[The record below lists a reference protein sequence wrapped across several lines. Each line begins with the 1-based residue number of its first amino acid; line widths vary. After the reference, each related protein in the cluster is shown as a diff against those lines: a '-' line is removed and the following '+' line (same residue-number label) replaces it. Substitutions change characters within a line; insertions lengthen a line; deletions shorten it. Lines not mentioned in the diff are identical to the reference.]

1 MEKSKEEMEKNK
13 QIVQLVSDM
22 ATIRISDVKE
32 KGKQFRN
39 REKELMSNKIKVMEK
54 IEDRLQHV
62 EEEAIQ
68 EVSLILHYL

>member
-1 MEKSKEEMEKNK
+1 
-13 QIVQLVSDM
+13 M